1 MQDSFTKRRQCAT
14 SKTDSNYCNESIR
27 LVENL
32 HFQCFFSFKMIEFF
46 KMSVVL
52 RVETGTGYHGKME
65 YAVERH
71 KYIENNFENLLVE
84 TAFQWVV
91 C

>member
-1 MQDSFTKRRQCAT
+1 
-14 SKTDSNYCNESIR
+14 
-27 LVENL
+27 
-32 HFQCFFSFKMIEFF
+32 
-46 KMSVVL
+46 MSLVL